1 MGYFKLP
8 PISTLAGTT
17 LINFFRIIKNEKIS
31 PQYYFKLLLTLLILL
46 IATPFHIWEHF
57 YFRNKLKKTKISKP
71 SLFILG
77 HWRSGTTFLHNMLC
91 NDPDAAFMTTY
102 HSVFP
107 NNLASKWLFRTFM
120 KLNMPEKRPS
130 DNVKLHIDYPQ
141 EDEFAF
147 CNINPNSYYKFFY
160 FPSSYKDIYE
170 KSIHLNGLS
179 QKEIRRWFEDYD
191 NMLRKVLLL
200 SQGNRL
206 IIKNPVNTARIK
218 QLLKLYPDAKFL
230 YIYRNPITV
239 YLSTERFFKSLFP
252 VLQLQKTTPEL
263 IENMIF
269 DTYKKLMNDYVNT
282 KSLIPTENL
291 YELKFE
297 DFEKD
302 PLPFLKEIYT
312 NLLKD
317 DFSRV
322 EKGFTAYFESQK
334 SYKKNRYKLEREK
347 LDKIVEHFGD
357 YMKLYG
363 YDIPDDFEIV

>member
-1 MGYFKLP
+1 MGSFKLP

-17 LINFFRIIKNEKIS
+17 LPNFFRIIKNEKIS
-31 PQYYFKLLLTLLILL
+31 PRYYFKLLLTLIILL

-57 YFRNKLKKTKISKP
+57 YFKNKLKQTKISKQP
-71 SLFILG
+71 LFILG

-91 NDPDAAFMTTY
+91 KDPDAAFMTTY

-120 KLNMPEKRPS
+120 KVNMPEKRPS

-147 CNINPNSYYKFFY
+147 CNINPYSFYKFFY
-160 FPSSYKDIYE
+160 FPSSYIDIYE
-170 KSIHLNGLS
+170 KSIYLKNLK
-179 QKEIRRWFEDYD
+179 QEEIKRWFDDYD

-200 SQGNRL
+200 AEGNRL

-252 VLQLQKTTPEL
+252 VLQLQETAPEF

-269 DTYKKLMNDYVNT
+269 DTYKRLMDDYI
-282 KSLIPTENL
+282 KMRAMISDENL

-302 PLPFLKEIYT
+302 PLKYLKEIYKD
-312 NLLKD
+312 LLND
-317 DFSRV
+317 DYSRV
-322 EKGFTAYFESQK
+322 EEKFREYFETQK
-334 SYKKNRYKLEREK
+334 SYKKNRYKLDRNK
-347 LDKIVEHFGD
+347 LNRISGQLSD
-357 YMKLYG
+357 YMELYG
-363 YDIPDDFEIV
+363 YDVPKEFEIV